1 MKVFKISIEPDGE
14 IFIESKKIPDRN
26 LVLLALDESGYQDT
40 LISIENGELN
50 YEDTIFVEEIKILRP

>member
-1 MKVFKISIEPDGE
+1 MKIFRISIEPDGE

-50 YEDTIFVEEIKILRP
+50 YEDVIFVEEIKILRP